1 MFDCECRHLAKGSI
15 RNYRAETKFLMEFL
29 ELNQITEVEDVKAH
43 HIRDF
48 MKQKQ
53 DSGNTACYVNDI
65 LKACK
70 TWFNYLVEED
80 YIEERRNPA
89 AKVKYL
95 KQPKTII
102 ETFSTQEVKELIH
115 YYSGCDYLEV
125 RNKTIITLLFDTGMR
140 CNEMIMMEPE
150 DIKKDY
156 IVVKHGKGNKERVVP
171 KSPMLSKQLVRY
183 LYVRENYFE
192 GKSNKKNLFLSK
204 TGKPL
209 TDEAVARMLKKA
221 ALEVGV
227 SPEVRVSPHTCR
239 HTFAQINLTDKDI
252 KHIIIETTDIVE
264 FMQCLGRKRS
274 QDEND
279 TINLYFLD
287 DIGRISGFCTKYK
300 KDVEIAK
307 EYELLKDAGQLD
319 EFKKKYLKIRL
330 PCFFDNEPKIIY
342 PAYYKI
348 LSDCE
353 FYESIVSKGT
363 SFHKEVENRLGR
375 KAVWYERKKKNEEL
389 SSYLSKNIGRRYE
402 KDEREELVRI
412 IDYRKDGHCQ
422 RKIEKLNH
430 YLTRNQIGF
439 ILKSIFENRK
449 TYWIIECAKNERT
462 SY

>member
-1 MFDCECRHLAKGSI
+1 MLLKEARDGFLFDCECRHLAKGSI

-29 ELNQITEVEDVKAH
+29 ELKQITEVEDVKAH

-80 YIEERRNPA
+80 YIEARRNPA

-125 RNKTIITLLFDTGMR
+125 RNRTIITLLFDTGMR

-239 HTFAQINLTDKDI
+239 HTFAQMPMLDTSKNTDNLDRRFIADLVLQILSYTAQKERENI
-252 KHIIIETTDIVE
+252 HKRQEMGIAAAQSKGVK
-264 FMQCLGRKRS
+264 FGR
-274 QDEND
+274 
-279 TINLYFLD
+279 
-287 DIGRISGFCTKYK
+287 
-300 KDVEIAK
+300 
-307 EYELLKDAGQLD
+307 
-319 EFKKKYLKIRL
+319 
-330 PCFFDNEPKIIY
+330 PKAQY
-342 PAYYKI
+342 PAEWEETYKAWKNGEI
-348 LSDCE
+348 TATAAME
-353 FYESIVSKGT
+353 KMGTKRTTFYKLVK
-363 SFHKEVENRLGR
+363 
-375 KAVWYERKKKNEEL
+375 
-389 SSYLSKNIGRRYE
+389 RYE
-402 KDEREELVRI
+402 QK
-412 IDYRKDGHCQ
+412 
-422 RKIEKLNH
+422 
-430 YLTRNQIGF
+430 
-439 ILKSIFENRK
+439 EN
-449 TYWIIECAKNERT
+449 
-462 SY
+462 

>member
-1 MFDCECRHLAKGSI
+1 MLRLVRQQDIEFYALPFAGLRERKGVFIMLLKEARDGFLFDCECRHLAKGSI

-239 HTFAQINLTDKDI
+239 HTFAQ
-252 KHIIIETTDIVE
+252 
-264 FMQCLGRKRS
+264 MQLKNG
-274 QDEND
+274 
-279 TINLYFLD
+279 LD
-287 DIGRISGFCTKYK
+287 CT
-300 KDVEIAK
+300 AFP
-307 EYELLKDAGQLD
+307 G
-319 EFKKKYLKIRL
+319 
-330 PCFFDNEPKIIY
+330 
-342 PAYYKI
+342 
-348 LSDCE
+348 
-353 FYESIVSKGT
+353 
-363 SFHKEVENRLGR
+363 
-375 KAVWYERKKKNEEL
+375 
-389 SSYLSKNIGRRYE
+389 
-402 KDEREELVRI
+402 
-412 IDYRKDGHCQ
+412 
-422 RKIEKLNH
+422 
-430 YLTRNQIGF
+430 
-439 ILKSIFENRK
+439 
-449 TYWIIECAKNERT
+449 
-462 SY
+462 

>member
-1 MFDCECRHLAKGSI
+1 MLRLVRQQDIEFYTLPFAGLRERKGVFIMLLKEARDGFLFDCECRHLAKGSI

-156 IVVKHGKGNKERVVP
+156 IVVKHGKGNQIIERE
-171 KSPMLSKQLVRY
+171 RFDC
-183 LYVRENYFE
+183 RI
-192 GKSNKKNLFLSK
+192 LF
-204 TGKPL
+204 T
-209 TDEAVARMLKKA
+209 T
-221 ALEVGV
+221 
-227 SPEVRVSPHTCR
+227 RVSDNG
-239 HTFAQINLTDKDI
+239 INLTDKDI

-330 PCFFDNEPKIIY
+330 PCFFDNEPKIVY

-348 LSDCE
+348 QSDCE

-363 SFHKEVENRLGR
+363 SFHEEVENRLGR

-389 SSYLSKNIGRRYE
+389 SSYLLRNVGRKYE
-402 KDEREELVRI
+402 KDERKELVKI
-412 IDYRKDGHCQ
+412 IDYKKDGHFQ

-449 TYWIIECAKNERT
+449 TYWIIESAKNERA
-462 SY
+462 SYKG

>member
-1 MFDCECRHLAKGSI
+1 MLLKEARDGFLFDCECRHLAKGSI

-29 ELNQITEVEDVKAH
+29 ELKQITEVEDVKAH

-209 TDEAVARMLKKA
+209 TEEQNLDRQIIDLKKA
-221 ALEVGV
+221 GVDERYIYFDKASGKNFNRRSWNTLVGTLDTAPVLREGDLLVV
-227 SPEVRVSPHTCR
+227 SSLDRMGRNYTEIQEQWQYITHELKADIRVIDMPMLDTSKNTENLDR
-239 HTFAQINLTDKDI
+239 RFIADLVLQILSYTAQKERENIHKRQEMGI
-252 KHIIIETTDIVE
+252 AAAQSKGVK
-264 FMQCLGRKRS
+264 FGR
-274 QDEND
+274 
-279 TINLYFLD
+279 
-287 DIGRISGFCTKYK
+287 
-300 KDVEIAK
+300 
-307 EYELLKDAGQLD
+307 
-319 EFKKKYLKIRL
+319 
-330 PCFFDNEPKIIY
+330 PKAQY
-342 PAYYKI
+342 PAEWKVTYKAWKDGQI
-348 LSDCE
+348 TATAAME
-353 FYESIVSKGT
+353 KMGIKRTTFYKLVK
-363 SFHKEVENRLGR
+363 
-375 KAVWYERKKKNEEL
+375 
-389 SSYLSKNIGRRYE
+389 RYE
-402 KDEREELVRI
+402 QKED
-412 IDYRKDGHCQ
+412 
-422 RKIEKLNH
+422 
-430 YLTRNQIGF
+430 
-439 ILKSIFENRK
+439 
-449 TYWIIECAKNERT
+449 
-462 SY
+462 

>member
-1 MFDCECRHLAKGSI
+1 MLRLVRQQDNAFNTLPFAGFRERKGVFVMLLKEARDGFLFDCECRHLAKGSI

-29 ELNQITEVEDVKAH
+29 ELKQITEVEEVKAH

-239 HTFAQINLTDKDI
+239 HTFAQIRVIDMPMLDTSKNTDNLDRRFIADLVLQILSYTAQKERENI
-252 KHIIIETTDIVE
+252 HKRQEMGIAAAQSKGVK
-264 FMQCLGRKRS
+264 FGR
-274 QDEND
+274 
-279 TINLYFLD
+279 
-287 DIGRISGFCTKYK
+287 
-300 KDVEIAK
+300 
-307 EYELLKDAGQLD
+307 
-319 EFKKKYLKIRL
+319 
-330 PCFFDNEPKIIY
+330 PKAQY
-342 PAYYKI
+342 PAEWKVTYKAWKDGQI
-348 LSDCE
+348 TATAAMKKMGIKRTT
-353 FYESIVSKGT
+353 FYKLVK
-363 SFHKEVENRLGR
+363 
-375 KAVWYERKKKNEEL
+375 
-389 SSYLSKNIGRRYE
+389 RYE
-402 KDEREELVRI
+402 QKED
-412 IDYRKDGHCQ
+412 
-422 RKIEKLNH
+422 
-430 YLTRNQIGF
+430 
-439 ILKSIFENRK
+439 
-449 TYWIIECAKNERT
+449 
-462 SY
+462 